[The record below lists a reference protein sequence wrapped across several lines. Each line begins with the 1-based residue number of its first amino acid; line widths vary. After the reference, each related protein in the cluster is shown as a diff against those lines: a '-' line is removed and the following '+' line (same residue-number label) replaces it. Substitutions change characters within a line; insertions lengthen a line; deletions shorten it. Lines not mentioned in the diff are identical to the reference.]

1 MKLIITVIFLILS
14 LNALSS
20 DIEVN
25 AKGSVS
31 TNIYSRYVFGNTH
44 LTSSYS
50 GGSYRKTRNLK
61 TELIYKSWGEGKIRG
76 FFSVGKHRKCPTVSN
91 QEFFGLDNG
100 IGEFDLYSNPNDLK
114 SGTNRIGSM
123 VVFQKSVIL
132 TFPEQLLFVGSNRK
146 GFCLKSIHA
155 DTEMS
160 FEKK

>member
-1 MKLIITVIFLILS
+1 MKMIIAVMSIILS

-20 DIEVN
+20 EIEVS
-25 AKGSVS
+25 ATGRVS
-31 TNIYSRYVFGNTH
+31 TNIYSRYISGNTH
-44 LTSSYS
+44 LVSSYA
-50 GGSYRKTRNLK
+50 GRGYRKTRNLQ

-100 IGEFDLYSNPNDLK
+100 IGEFDLYSNPSDLK

-132 TFPEQLLFVGSNRK
+132 TFPEQLSFVGSNRD

-160 FEKK
+160 FEIK